1 MRRALIGGERWGIK
15 HAVSK
20 ISIWIK
26 SQIYKIRSLYRL
38 TEVIARKENNKL
50 TVINL
55 GRKEDEEDRQDN
67 AWYT

>member
-1 MRRALIGGERWGIK
+1 MRQALIGGERWGIK

-50 TVINL
+50 TVIN
-55 GRKEDEEDRQDN
+55 
-67 AWYT
+67 